1 MLSELLV
8 AAATDVVAILL
19 LAWAIY
25 YRRHRRTDLLLAYI
39 ALNLGVFA
47 VTVALSTVMTSAQT
61 GIGLGLGLF
70 GVLSII
76 RLRSDQITQGEI
88 AYYFVSLVLGLI
100 AGLHPGMWVTLAVAA
115 ALVMV
120 MFLVDHPRVTG
131 SMRRQVITLDAAYL
145 DEAELRLAL
154 GDLLRGRVDRVV
166 VLEVDLVRDVTVVD
180 VRYRAGKA
188 PRSRAELR
196 RPHYEALA

>member
-1 MLSELLV
+1 MLRELLV
-8 AAATDVVAILL
+8 AAATDLVAIVL

-100 AGLHPGMWVTLAVAA
+100 AGLHPGLWVTGAVAV

-120 MFLVDHPRVTG
+120 MFVVDHPRLTG
-131 SMRRQVITLDAAYL
+131 AMRRQVITLDAAYL
-145 DEAELRLAL
+145 DEAELRVAL
-154 GDLLRGRVDRVV
+154 SELLRGRVDRVV
-166 VLEVDLVRDVTVVD
+166 VLEVDLVRDVTLVD
-180 VRYRAGKA
+180 VRYRAGTS

-196 RPHYEALA
+196 PFTEARV